1 MKLFFLVLA
10 ATAVIADDLVPTCS
24 KPVYCNSELLHHV
37 QIPKIYPDS
46 KTFVDFQM
54 RKDEE
59 TTLNDFQK
67 SLNQTDGKPSKQQLE
82 EFVKE
87 YFDDSGEL
95 EDWTPSDW
103 SSEPPIL
110 NSIHDEKYRQFAKDL
125 NQIWL
130 ILAKRMKPSVIEKPE
145 QHSLIPVTH
154 GFVVPGGRFKE
165 IYYWDTYW
173 IVEGLLI
180 SGMTTTAKGMIENL
194 IELLNKLGK
203 VPNGSR
209 WYYQER
215 SQPPLL
221 AKMVALY
228 YQKTGDIEFLRD
240 NIVALEKEMNYWL
253 DTHIIALNKDDK
265 VYTLLRYYAPSA
277 GPRPESYNED
287 YTNAQ
292 RLRNGRD
299 PTEFYVDIKGAAES
313 GWDFSSRWFLG
324 PNGDNSGNLTNIET
338 RNIIPVDLNAIF
350 FNALNNVAKFHSLL
364 KDPRKA
370 AHWASVAEQ
379 WRSNIESVLWNED
392 DGIWYD
398 YDIINESHR
407 KYFYTSNFAP
417 LWMGAVE
424 QRFLKKHAPRVLDYL
439 YNTEVLDYPG
449 GIPTSLNNTGEQWD
463 LPNVWPPEVSIV
475 IGALEALD
483 TEESKR
489 LAKDVASHWVRVCY
503 KGFSDTKQMFEKY
516 DALVAGKYGGG
527 GEYTV
532 QEGFGWTNGLMFELF
547 EKYGKELKSSDSIED
562 TPVIPA
568 DNHSNEKLSSI
579 SESLEVI
586 PLNPSRSTESFEN

>member
-1 MKLFFLVLA
+1 
-10 ATAVIADDLVPTCS
+10 
-24 KPVYCNSELLHHV
+24 
-37 QIPKIYPDS
+37 
-46 KTFVDFQM
+46 M
-54 RKDEE
+54 RKDES

-67 SLNQTDGKPSKQQLE
+67 LLNRTDGKLSKPELE

-87 YFDDSGEL
+87 YFDDAGEL

-103 SSEPPIL
+103 TKEPAIL
-110 NSIHDEKYRQFAKDL
+110 ASIQDKKYRQFAKDL

-145 QHSLIPVTH
+145 RHSLIPVTH
-154 GFVVPGGRFKE
+154 GFIIPGGRFTE

-194 IELLNKLGK
+194 IELLNKLGHI
-203 VPNGSR
+203 PNGSR

-221 AKMVALY
+221 TAMVALY
-228 YQKTGDIEFLRD
+228 YEKTGDVEFLRN
-240 NIVALEKEMNYWL
+240 NIDALEKEMNYWL
-253 DTHIIALNKDDK
+253 DTHIIAFNKDDK
-265 VYTLLRYYAPSA
+265 VYTLLRYYSPSA
-277 GPRPESYNED
+277 GPRPESYYED

-292 RLRNGRD
+292 YLRNGKD
-299 PTEFYVDIKGAAES
+299 PTEFYIDIKSAAES

-324 PNGDNSGNLTNIET
+324 PDGDNSGNLTNIGT

-350 FNALNNVAKFHSLL
+350 FKALYNVAKFHSLL

-370 AHWASVAEQ
+370 AHWAFVAEQ
-379 WRSNIESVLWNED
+379 WRSNIETVLWNED

-398 YDIINESHR
+398 YDILNERHR

-424 QRFLKKHAPRVLDYL
+424 QRFLKKHAPRVVDYL
-439 YNTEVLDYPG
+439 YNNGIFDYAG

-475 IGALEALD
+475 IGALEALG
-483 TEESKR
+483 TSEGKS
-489 LAKDVASHWVRVCY
+489 LAKNIANQWVRVCY
-503 KGFSDTKQMFEKY
+503 KGYTNSKQMFEKY
-516 DALVAGKYGGG
+516 DAFTAGKVGGG

-532 QEGFGWTNGLMFELF
+532 QAGFGWTNGLMFELF
-547 EKYGKELKSSDSIED
+547 EKYGKVLQFSQSMDPLDYS
-562 TPVIPA
+562 
-568 DNHSNEKLSSI
+568 SNEKLSSL

-586 PLNPSRSTESFEN
+586 PLASEVSESVEN